1 MLQALLI
8 FLVLVKEQSSR
19 YSLCND
25 GDNIHC
31 LQQRQYINQN
41 MENLKFYS
49 EREEKANY
57 LTHAFGALMAIAGIV
72 VLVSKASA
80 AGNNWAIL
88 AQSIFGFGMLAC
100 MLSST
105 FYHYVQQPKA
115 KAILRRFDHASIY
128 VLIAASYS
136 PFSLI
141 LLRQE
146 GMWGWSLF
154 ILVWLIALIGIGFN
168 FRPMK
173 KTSHI
178 KTASYVLM
186 GMTILVA
193 IKPTIRVAVENDC
206 LPVLYWLAAGGVFY
220 IIGSVVY
227 AMAKSEF
234 VHTVFHVFVLLG
246 LGSHIISAYLIPV

>member
-1 MLQALLI
+1 
-8 FLVLVKEQSSR
+8 
-19 YSLCND
+19 
-25 GDNIHC
+25 
-31 LQQRQYINQN
+31 
-41 MENLKFYS
+41 MEDFKFYS

-57 LTHAFGALMAIAGIV
+57 LTHAFGVVLAITGTVI
-72 VLVSKASA
+72 LVSKASA

-88 AQSIFGFGMLAC
+88 AHSIFGFGMLVC

-105 FYHYVQQPKA
+105 MYHYVQQPKT

-154 ILVWLIALIGIGFN
+154 ILVWVIALIGIGFN
-168 FRPMK
+168 FRRMK
-173 KTSHI
+173 KNSHL

-186 GMTILVA
+186 GLTILIA
-193 IKPTIRVAVENDC
+193 IKPTIRVAIENDC
-206 LPVLYWLAAGGVFY
+206 LSVLYWLAAGGVFY

-227 AMAKSEF
+227 ALDKKEF
-234 VHTVFHVFVLLG
+234 VHTLFHVFVLLG
-246 LGSHIISAYLIPV
+246 LVSHIISAYLIPV

>member
-1 MLQALLI
+1 
-8 FLVLVKEQSSR
+8 
-19 YSLCND
+19 
-25 GDNIHC
+25 
-31 LQQRQYINQN
+31 
-41 MENLKFYS
+41 MENFKFYS

-57 LTHAFGALMAIAGIV
+57 LTHAFGVLLAIVGTI
-72 VLVSKASA
+72 VLVSKAAA
-80 AGNNWAIL
+80 AGNNWAIV
-88 AQSIFGFGMLAC
+88 AHSVFGFGMLVC

-105 FYHYVQQPKA
+105 IYHYVEQPKA
-115 KAILRRFDHASIY
+115 KSVLRRFDHASIY

-154 ILVWLIALIGIGFN
+154 ILIWIIAFIGIGFN
-168 FRPMK
+168 FRAMK
-173 KTSHI
+173 KNSHL

-186 GMTILVA
+186 GMTAFIA
-193 IKPTIRVAVENDC
+193 IRPSIRIAMENDC

-227 AMAKSEF
+227 ALAKREF
-234 VHTVFHVFVLLG
+234 VHTLFHIFVLLG
-246 LGSHIISAYLIPV
+246 LGSHIISAYLVPV

>member
-1 MLQALLI
+1 
-8 FLVLVKEQSSR
+8 
-19 YSLCND
+19 
-25 GDNIHC
+25 
-31 LQQRQYINQN
+31 
-41 MENLKFYS
+41 MENFKFYS

-57 LTHAFGALMAIAGIV
+57 LTHAFGALMALVGIV
-72 VLVSKASA
+72 ILLAKASA

-88 AQSIFGFGMLAC
+88 AQSIFGFGMVIC

-105 FYHYVQQPKA
+105 VYHYVQQPKT
-115 KAILRRFDHASIY
+115 KAILRHFDHASIY
-128 VLIAASYS
+128 VLIAASYT

-154 ILVWLIALIGIGFN
+154 ILIWLIAFIGIGFN

-173 KTSHI
+173 KNSHW

-186 GMTILVA
+186 GLTIIIA
-193 IKPTIRVAVENDC
+193 IKPTIKVAMENNC

-220 IIGSVVY
+220 IIGSVIY
-227 AMAKSEF
+227 AMAKKEF
-234 VHTVFHVFVLLG
+234 VHSVFHIFVLFG
-246 LGSHIISAYLIPV
+246 LASHIISAYLIPV

>member
-1 MLQALLI
+1 
-8 FLVLVKEQSSR
+8 
-19 YSLCND
+19 
-25 GDNIHC
+25 
-31 LQQRQYINQN
+31 
-41 MENLKFYS
+41 MENFKFYS
-49 EREEKANY
+49 EREERANY
-57 LTHAFGALMAIAGIV
+57 LTHGFGVIMAIVGTII
-72 VLVSKASA
+72 LVSKASA
-80 AGNNWAIL
+80 VNNNWAIL
-88 AQSIFGFGMLAC
+88 GHSIFGFGMLVC

-105 FYHYVQQPKA
+105 IYHYVQQPKT
-115 KAILRRFDHASIY
+115 KSILRHFDHASIY

-154 ILVWLIALIGIGFN
+154 ILIWLIALIGIGFN
-168 FRPMK
+168 FKRMK
-173 KTSHI
+173 KNSHL

-186 GMTILVA
+186 GMTILIA
-193 IKPTIRVAVENDC
+193 IKPTIRVAIENDC

-227 AMAKSEF
+227 ALAKKEF
-234 VHTVFHVFVLLG
+234 AHTVFHVFVLLG

>member
-1 MLQALLI
+1 
-8 FLVLVKEQSSR
+8 
-19 YSLCND
+19 
-25 GDNIHC
+25 
-31 LQQRQYINQN
+31 
-41 MENLKFYS
+41 MENLKLYS
-49 EREEKANY
+49 NREEKANY
-57 LTHAFGALMAIAGIV
+57 LTHAFGVLMAIVGTYI
-72 VLVSKASA
+72 LVSKASA
-80 AGNNWAIL
+80 VSNNWAIL
-88 AQSIFGFGMLAC
+88 AHSIFGFGMLIC

-105 FYHYVQQPKA
+105 IYHYVQEPKT
-115 KAILRRFDHASIY
+115 KRILRHFDHASIY

-146 GMWGWSLF
+146 SMWGWSLF
-154 ILVWLIALIGIGFN
+154 ILVWLIAIVGIGFN
-168 FRPMK
+168 FRPIK
-173 KTSHI
+173 KNSHL

-186 GMTILVA
+186 GMTVLVA
-193 IKPTIRVAVENDC
+193 IKPTIRVAIENEC

-227 AMAKSEF
+227 AMAKKEF